1 LYILV
6 VLFLV
11 IVESKSMFF
20 FLIKCGTEKSLSI
33 SNFTDKLGVTAFV
46 DIEGVVS
53 EEVNSKY

>member
-1 LYILV
+1 
-6 VLFLV
+6 
-11 IVESKSMFF
+11 MFF